1 MSIARIIRTGASAGL
16 AAWGLALLTAP
27 ASTVLAATGPG
38 PVPPE
43 PVIRVLGGRRVVQ
56 HLLVASTSSP
66 FIAWASVA
74 TDVLHS
80 ASMVAAA
87 RIWPQYRRAELTS
100 AGIAAGSAVVTAL
113 VASPGA
119 GRRD

>member
-1 MSIARIIRTGASAGL
+1 MSIARIVRTGASAGL
-16 AAWGLALLTAP
+16 AVWGLALLCP
-27 ASTVLAATGPG
+27 GLDRPRGHRPG

-43 PVIRVLGGRRVVQ
+43 PIIRVLGGRRVR
-56 HLLVASTSSP
+56 AARAGRGTSSAA
-66 FIAWASVA
+66 IAWASVA

-100 AGIAAGSAVVTAL
+100 AGIAAGSAARDRTGGWCRA
-113 VASPGA
+113 A
-119 GRRD
+119 G

>member
-1 MSIARIIRTGASAGL
+1 MSIARIVRTGTSAGL
-16 AAWGLALLTAP
+16 AVWGFALLAAP
-27 ASTVLAATGPG
+27 ASAVLAATSPG

-43 PVIRVLGGRRVVQ
+43 PIVRVLGARRIVQ
-56 HLLVASTSSP
+56 HVLVAGTSSP
-66 FIAWASVA
+66 AIAWVSVA

-100 AGIAAGSAVVTAL
+100 AGIAAGAALVTAL
-113 VASPGA
+113 VAGPGRA
-119 GRRD
+119 G